1 MSASTLL
8 TIGKLAKLTGT
19 TAVTIRFYEK
29 HGLLP
34 KSKRSEGGY
43 RLYPEDVIPRFHFI
57 RNAKS
62 VGFSLEEIKILL
74 DLQKSKNSTSKHV
87 RDTTIEKIEEIKT
100 KIDQLKKMQKAL
112 ESWVNVCDGKVSIDK
127 CPILENLYKSD

>member
-1 MSASTLL
+1 MSTSTLL

-43 RLYPEDVIPRFHFI
+43 RLYPEEVIPRFHFI
-57 RNAKS
+57 RNAKA
-62 VGFSLEEIKILL
+62 VGFSLEEIK
-74 DLQKSKNSTSKHV
+74 
-87 RDTTIEKIEEIKT
+87 T
-100 KIDQLKKMQKAL
+100 KISQLKKMQKAL
-112 ESWVNVCDGKVSIDK
+112 ESWVKVCDGKGSIDK
-127 CPILENLYKSD
+127 CPILENLYKK

>member
-112 ESWVNVCDGKVSIDK
+112 ESWVKVCDGKVSIDK
-127 CPILENLYKSD
+127 CPILENLYKE

>member
-19 TAVTIRFYEK
+19 TAVTIRFYAK

-87 RDTTIEKIEEIKT
+87 RDTTIGKIEEIKT

-127 CPILENLYKSD
+127 CPILENLYKE